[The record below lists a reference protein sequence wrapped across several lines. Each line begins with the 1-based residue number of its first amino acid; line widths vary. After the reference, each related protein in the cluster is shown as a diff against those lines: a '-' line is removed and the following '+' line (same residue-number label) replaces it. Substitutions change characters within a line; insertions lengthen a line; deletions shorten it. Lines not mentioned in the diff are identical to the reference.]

1 MPPFPLPAPS
11 RRDTHAED
19 DLARVWPAAHFGLPA
34 GGRPGR
40 MHRHQVAAGSGRQD
54 LALLALELLGR
65 NDSPVA

>member
-1 MPPFPLPAPS
+1 MAGRAFS
-11 RRDTHAED
+11 
-19 DLARVWPAAHFGLPA
+19 LAC
-34 GGRPGR
+34 GRAGR